1 MTRDVV
7 RVTTGLGLSM
17 VDELQSMLWD
27 MRWLIALCVVLI
39 AVDLIFG
46 IENATAHNEKIR
58 RSRAIRRTC
67 NKFIDYMCWLLFA
80 GVFARAF
87 SGPFGLADTTITA
100 GVMLV
105 ACVSEV
111 DSIVQN
117 YTEAHGKERFS
128 LMSFILNLIKR
139 KNKDVGGAIED
150 TLKEKENENK

>member
-39 AVDLIFG
+39 AVDLVFG
-46 IENATAHNEKIR
+46 IENANAYNEKIR
-58 RSRAIRRTC
+58 RSRAIRRTA

-128 LMSFILNLIKR
+128 LMSFFLNLIKR

-150 TLKEKENENK
+150 TLKEKEDENK

>member
-17 VDELQSMLWD
+17 VSELQCMLWD
-27 MRWLIALCVVLI
+27 MRWFIVLCVVLI
-39 AVDLIFG
+39 VVDLVFG
-46 IENATAHNEKIR
+46 IENATAHKEKIR
-58 RSRAIRRTC
+58 KSRAIRRTA

-87 SGPFGLADTTITA
+87 AQPFGIADTTVTA
-100 GVMLV
+100 GVMFV

-111 DSIVQN
+111 DSILQN
-117 YTEAHGKERFS
+117 YTEARGKERFS
-128 LMSFILNLIKR
+128 IMHFLLNLIKR

-150 TLKEKENENK
+150 TIKENDDENK

>member
-17 VDELQSMLWD
+17 VEELQTMVWD

-39 AVDLIFG
+39 AVDLVFG
-46 IENATAHNEKIR
+46 IENAHVHNEKIR
-58 RSRAIRRTC
+58 RSRAIRRTA

-80 GVFARAF
+80 GIFAKAF
-87 SGPFGLADTTITA
+87 ATPFGLADTTITA

-111 DSIVQN
+111 DSILQN
-117 YTEAHGKERFS
+117 YSEAHSKERFS
-128 LMSFILNLIKR
+128 IMQFLLNLIKR

-150 TLKEKENENK
+150 TIKDNEDENK